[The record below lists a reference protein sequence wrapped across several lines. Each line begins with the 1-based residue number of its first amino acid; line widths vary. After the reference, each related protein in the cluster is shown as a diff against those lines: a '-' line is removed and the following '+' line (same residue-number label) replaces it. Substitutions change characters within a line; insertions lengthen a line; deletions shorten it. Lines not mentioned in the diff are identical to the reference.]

1 MPKLTIDGIEYN
13 TEDMSEDALGQVR
26 SLQFVERQ
34 IQRLQAEISVCKTA
48 MQAYARA
55 LQNNLPEAEV
65 EVELEEDKLEIEEA
79 IVESED

>member
-34 IQRLQAEISVCKTA
+34 IERLQAEISVCRTA

-65 EVELEEDKLEIEEA
+65 EVELEVDKFEIEEA
-79 IVESED
+79 IGESEE